1 MHLIGLVTLNCLLF
15 RPLILLSVVRFLTIL
30 SPFKGCA
37 RSPLSLALGAR
48 ANCRTSFLCS
58 PDSCCNKTYLCF
70 GQTAMMT
77 LPATFTL
84 NENCRT
90 WVKHVASL
98 CLHFP
103 LQTFKFRSVQP
114 LFQHPQ
120 CDPGQL
126 ATWAKLHLWNLS
138 ISTMSAPTLEPKI
151 PVNTQIELSQM
162 PPFLTPSTKW
172 SDSSFS
178 QLYGLFL

>member
-1 MHLIGLVTLNCLLF
+1 MSIIPFLQNCLQKQQYLRSDDMHLIGLVTLNCLLF

-90 WVKHVASL
+90 
-98 CLHFP
+98 
-103 LQTFKFRSVQP
+103 
-114 LFQHPQ
+114 FQS
-120 CDPGQL
+120 DM
-126 ATWAKLHLWNLS
+126 LHLFVY
-138 ISTMSAPTLEPKI
+138 ISHCRH
-151 PVNTQIELSQM
+151 
-162 PPFLTPSTKW
+162 
-172 SDSSFS
+172 SSFD
-178 QLYGLFL
+178 LYSHCSNIHSVTRASWPLGPSCISETFQSPLCRLQP